1 MVHYLFIP
9 LVIVIFCVIRVK
21 LDTSLME
28 GNVKKVIFCLIGLVV
43 LAILLSGCNLQVFD
57 TKWSFDRAIIS
68 LPNGEVV
75 EGKVDSWRDF
85 ADGDQLQV
93 KIDGVTYLTHSKN
106 VVLIDEP

>member
-9 LVIVIFCVIRVK
+9 LVIVAFCVVRVIF
-21 LDTSLME
+21 DISLLQ
-28 GNVKKVIFCLIGLVV
+28 GNLKKVIFCLIGLII
-43 LAILLSGCNLQVFD
+43 LAILLSGCNLQVVD

-68 LPNGEVV
+68 LPNGEIV

-85 ADGDQLQV
+85 EDGDQLQV
-93 KIDGVTYLTHSKN
+93 KINGVTYLTHSMN

>member
-9 LVIVIFCVIRVK
+9 LVVVAFCVVRVIFDI
-21 LDTSLME
+21 SLLE
-28 GNVKKVIFCLIGLVV
+28 GNLKKVIFCLIGLII
-43 LAILLSGCNLQVFD
+43 LAILLSGCNLQVVD

-68 LPNGEVV
+68 LPNGEIV

-85 ADGDQLQV
+85 EDGDQIQV
-93 KIDGVTYLTHSKN
+93 KINGVTYLTHSMN

>member
-9 LVIVIFCVIRVK
+9 LVVVAFCVVRVIFDI
-21 LDTSLME
+21 SLLE
-28 GNVKKVIFCLIGLVV
+28 GNLKKVIFCLIGLII
-43 LAILLSGCNLQVFD
+43 LAILLSGCNLQVVD

-68 LPNGEVV
+68 LPNGEIV

-85 ADGDQLQV
+85 EDGDQLQV
-93 KIDGVTYLTHSKN
+93 KINGVTYLTHSMN